1 MICKKCGRELKIDEC
16 TLLLSCPPKRKCECS
31 QCGNIN
37 YIDDNIMIIKALK
50 PEMKNKYQEVLNKI
64 DDDLS
69 NYKPDHCRVDLKL
82 LQELVDKETPM
93 KPEWLGGAMTGEP
106 KPYCPKCSYCVNDT
120 YLNKY
125 RCRECNQ
132 KLDWSDE

>member
-1 MICKKCGRELKIDEC
+1 ME
-16 TLLLSCPPKRKCECS
+16 
-31 QCGNIN
+31 
-37 YIDDNIMIIKALK
+37 
-50 PEMKNKYQEVLNKI
+50 NKYQEALDRIKNKVAII
-64 DDDLS
+64 DDEKMTIGQA
-69 NYKPDHCRVDLKL
+69 YFRTFPI

-106 KPYCPKCSYCVNDT
+106 KLYCPKCSYCVNDT

-132 KLDWSDE
+132 KLDWSDK